1 MFSSILYLTKI
12 LLPNIPEDDGGICLM
27 EVYGVFSEMRIF
39 FRFRM
44 KSRKKAFFGS
54 FKYCMNH
61 KLVIS
66 LCIRVVNT
74 F

>member
-39 FRFRM
+39 F
-44 KSRKKAFFGS
+44 S
-54 FKYCMNH
+54 FQDEVQKEG
-61 KLVIS
+61 I
-66 LCIRVVNT
+66 
-74 F
+74 FW

>member
-1 MFSSILYLTKI
+1 MLNGSVWS
-12 LLPNIPEDDGGICLM
+12 
-27 EVYGVFSEMRIF
+27 F
-39 FRFRM
+39 FRNEDFFFPFRM